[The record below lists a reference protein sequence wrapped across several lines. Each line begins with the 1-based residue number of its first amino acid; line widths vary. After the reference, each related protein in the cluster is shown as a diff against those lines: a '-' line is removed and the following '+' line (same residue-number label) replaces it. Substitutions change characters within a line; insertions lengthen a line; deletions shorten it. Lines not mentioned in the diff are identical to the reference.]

1 MSIRLTAISLGL
13 TIIPI
18 MRETG
23 SMQKRLIAGSLALL
37 LAAPLAAC
45 GSESGSSS
53 STGGGSGDTIEVAAA
68 FYPLQWIAEQ
78 VGGDDVSVSS
88 LTPAGAEPHDLEL
101 TPKQV
106 AQIGETDVL
115 LKLSGF
121 QPAVDDAAPDGD
133 QVLDVADVVD
143 LDLTTSEHDH
153 DHEGEEGHSDEEEEA
168 HAEEEGAHADEE
180 EGHDDEKV
188 ADPHFWLD
196 PTMLAEVAPALA
208 ERFGE
213 LDPDN
218 AAAYQERADETVAL
232 LEGIDEDFTAGL
244 ADCESTDLVT
254 SHEAFGYLARRYDLT
269 QVGINGLSAEQE
281 PSPARLAEVTDFVND
296 NDVRTIYF
304 ETLVP
309 SDIAQT
315 IADETG
321 AETAVLDPLE
331 GLTDESAGDDYPSV
345 MAANL
350 EALRAGQPC
359 T

>member
-1 MSIRLTAISLGL
+1 MKHRLLAA
-13 TIIPI
+13 PV
-18 MRETG
+18 
-23 SMQKRLIAGSLALL
+23 ALL
-37 LAAPLAAC
+37 LLAPLAAC
-45 GSESGSSS
+45 GSDSGGSSS
-53 STGGGSGDTIEVAAA
+53 GGGDTIEVSAA

-78 VGGDDVSVSS
+78 VGGDDVTVSS

-115 LKLSGF
+115 LKLAGF

-153 DHEGEEGHSDEEEEA
+153 EGEEGHSDEEEGHSED
-168 HAEEEGAHADEE
+168 EG
-180 EGHDDEKV
+180 GDDEKV

-196 PTMLAEVAPALA
+196 PTMLAEVAPTLA

-244 ADCESTDLVT
+244 ASCESTDLVT

-269 QVGINGLSAEQE
+269 QIGINGLSAEQE
-281 PSPARLAEVTDFVND
+281 PSPARLAEVTDFVDD

-331 GLTDESAGDDYPSV
+331 GITDESAGDDYPAV

>member
-1 MSIRLTAISLGL
+1 MK
-13 TIIPI
+13 
-18 MRETG
+18 
-23 SMQKRLIAGSLALL
+23 KRLIAGSLALL

-45 GSESGSSS
+45 GSESDGGSSA
-53 STGGGSGDTIEVAAA
+53 GGDGTIEVSAA

-115 LKLSGF
+115 LKLGGF
-121 QPAVDDAAPDGD
+121 QPAVDDAAGEGD

-153 DHEGEEGHSDEEEEA
+153 EGEDEDHS
-168 HAEEEGAHADEE
+168 DEE
-180 EGHDDEKV
+180 EGHDDEV

-218 AAAYQERADETVAL
+218 AAAYQERADATVAL

-244 ADCESTDLVT
+244 ASCESTDLVT

-269 QVGINGLSAEQE
+269 QIGINGLSAEQE
-281 PSPARLAEVTDFVND
+281 PSPARLAEVTDFVDD

-315 IADETG
+315 IAEETG